1 MLGAGARVDL
11 CSFCRKVICIVV
23 ESTAETG
30 GWGGDLF
37 MIFDVRT
44 HLKMH
49 SGEKSGIAVDAGDVF
64 MIVINTIS
72 LIWMKI
78 HMVKQFSV
86 PFDF

>member
-1 MLGAGARVDL
+1 
-11 CSFCRKVICIVV
+11 
-23 ESTAETG
+23 
-30 GWGGDLF
+30 